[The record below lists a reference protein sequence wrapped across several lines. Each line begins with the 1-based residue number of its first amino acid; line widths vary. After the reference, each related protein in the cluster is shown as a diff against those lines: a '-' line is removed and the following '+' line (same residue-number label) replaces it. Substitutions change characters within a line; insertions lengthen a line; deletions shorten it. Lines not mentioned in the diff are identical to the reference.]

1 MPCAVESSFDVEE
14 GTAGEFIFW
23 EASLNSR
30 YKIVSRRL
38 RWATVAKAMLT
49 VAEPV
54 IFSSMPFKKTKDNCF
69 KRLGEGRSHADLTV
83 FSGVWEFDL
92 FGFLRIVI
100 EAFFQGEGKWQRR
113 SALLRRL
120 SNGSKIA
127 GKDIWRTSAVMPS
140 AAHDVDILRLL
151 TADESSEW
159 IIGKRSLSRGGC

>member
-1 MPCAVESSFDVEE
+1 
-14 GTAGEFIFW
+14 
-23 EASLNSR
+23 
-30 YKIVSRRL
+30 
-38 RWATVAKAMLT
+38 
-49 VAEPV
+49 
-54 IFSSMPFKKTKDNCF
+54 MPFKKTKDNCF